1 VWESECES
9 LDAFEQA
16 LEEWFN
22 DAEWKAWFARFL
34 RLVRDGRREVFTIV
48 ECGRSGSPG
57 TVIAQG
63 TAQLIPAPGVGP
75 SPDRCR
81 SSR

>member
-48 ECGRSGSPG
+48 E
-57 TVIAQG
+57 
-63 TAQLIPAPGVGP
+63 
-75 SPDRCR
+75 
-81 SSR
+81 